1 MVLDGYRRFA
11 DRILIPIASRMLF
24 IEPNTLT
31 VVAFLMAVIA
41 SILFY
46 LGGIFFLLA
55 SLFVFLNAS
64 FDALDGKI
72 AKLANKTS
80 HRGDFLDHVLD
91 RYADVFIIGGIML
104 SAYCNDI
111 IGFFAVL
118 AVIFAS
124 YMGTQA
130 QAVGA
135 GRDYSGILGRADRLV
150 ILTIMPI
157 IHYILLLQNIQTIPI
172 AGWSFTFVE
181 LVMFW
186 FIIAGNVTAIQRGVS
201 TWRELK
207 RKEGTKPQG

>member
-1 MVLDGYRRFA
+1 MVLEGYRKFA
-11 DRILIPIASRMLF
+11 DRILVPIASRMLF

-31 VVAFLMAVIA
+31 VFAFLMAVIA
-41 SILFY
+41 SVLFY
-46 LGGIFFLLA
+46 LGGIFFLIA
-55 SLFVFLNAS
+55 SIFVFLNAS

-72 AKLANKTS
+72 AKLSNKIS
-80 HRGDFLDHVLD
+80 SRGDFLDHVLD

-104 SAYCNDI
+104 SGYCNDI

-150 ILTIMPI
+150 ILTVMPI
-157 IHYILLLQNIQTIPI
+157 IHYILLQQNIQTIPI
-172 AGWSFTFVE
+172 GSWSFTFVE
-181 LVMFW
+181 LIMFW
-186 FIIAGNVTAIQRGVS
+186 FIIAGNITAVQRGIS

-207 RKEGTKPQG
+207 RKEGKPQD